1 MISASG
7 VPCSSEGSGDCDGCG
22 VGKGGGNSGVE
33 EMRDPR
39 VGALF
44 LFRGDALF
52 DGDSGSGW
60 IVSSGSKISEGSTFS
75 FARLFFGRPP
85 VLGVAMEFVVFLLE
99 AGAFRGLR
107 LVAGAGV
114 KSSSLSSCILDCI
127 SSSSSSDSTTTF
139 FRAAALLEGL
149 TGDSDIFK
157 VVEFDMGHVVAYKSR
172 WKVRARNYGVCSCL
186 PRD

>member
-7 VPCSSEGSGDCDGCG
+7 VPCNSEGSGDWDGCG
-22 VGKGGGNSGVE
+22 VGRGGSSGVE
-33 EMRDPR
+33 EMRELR

-52 DGDSGSGW
+52 EGDSGSCCTLC
-60 IVSSGSKISEGSTFS
+60 SGSKFSGGSTFS
-75 FARLFFGRPP
+75 FARLLLDRPP
-85 VLGVAMEFVVFLLE
+85 VLGVAMEFVVFLLD

-114 KSSSLSSCILDCI
+114 KSSSLSSCILDCMI
-127 SSSSSSDSTTTF
+127 SSSSSDSRTTF
-139 FRAAALLEGL
+139 LRAAALLEGL

-157 VVEFDMGHVVAYKSR
+157 LESICK
-172 WKVRARNYGVCSCL
+172 ARCFV
-186 PRD
+186 